1 MIELGFGYKR
11 GLSFEGVVMN
21 NFTRQL
27 FFSAII
33 FLSSTFPVLSQDLGP
48 GFTKVKDGIYVY
60 ASKDGNSTCSVV
72 LTEEGPVII
81 DACQRP
87 PDTRHLMAAVKKLT
101 DKPVRFLIDTEVHN
115 DHTFGHWMFSPPA
128 VVINAEGAGAAMK
141 KGFDPKRAD
150 ALAAESPEMAEA
162 VKGYKMVVPHM
173 EYRNKMTINLG
184 ERTFELLQL
193 KNVHSE
199 ADTAVWLPKERVLFA
214 ASAANVKSF
223 INLRPFVRI
232 PDVLASYKLMKSLNP
247 EIVVPGHGAVTTTK
261 IFDEYEGFYNV
272 LVKRV
277 GEMAAQGKSLD
288 EIKKELKMPE
298 YADWA
303 GQNNLPQNITVAYE
317 SVKK

>member
-1 MIELGFGYKR
+1 MKI
-11 GLSFEGVVMN
+11 GLSGG
-21 NFTRQL
+21 L
-27 FFSAII
+27 FVCLWMLAMPFSVRA
-33 FLSSTFPVLSQDLGP
+33 QDLGP

-60 ASKDGNSTCSVV
+60 AAKEGNSTCSVV

-81 DACQRP
+81 DTCQTP
-87 PDTRHLMAAVKKLT
+87 PDTHRLMAGVKKLT
-101 DKPVRFLIDTEVHN
+101 DKPVRFVIDTEIHN
-115 DHTFGHWMFSPPA
+115 DHTFGHWVFSPPA
-128 VVINAEGAGAAMK
+128 IVVNAEGATEGMK
-141 KGFDPKRAD
+141 KGFDPKRVET
-150 ALAAESPEMAEA
+150 LAAQSPEMGEA
-162 VKGYKMVVPHM
+162 IKGYKMITPQI

-184 ERTFELLQL
+184 ERTFELLYL

-199 ADTAVWLPKERVLFA
+199 ADTAIWLPKERVLFA
-214 ASAANVKSF
+214 ASAANVKSI

-247 EIVVPGHGAVTTTK
+247 EIVVPGHGAVSTTK
-261 IFDEYEGFYNV
+261 IFDEYEAFYNL

-317 SVKK
+317 SIKK

>member
-1 MIELGFGYKR
+1 MKI
-11 GLSFEGVVMN
+11 GLIGGLFVWLWMLAMSFSV
-21 NFTRQL
+21 R
-27 FFSAII
+27 A
-33 FLSSTFPVLSQDLGP
+33 QDLGP

-60 ASKDGNSTCSVV
+60 AAKEGNSTCSVV

-81 DACQRP
+81 DTCQTP
-87 PDTRHLMAAVKKLT
+87 PDTHRLMDGVKKLT
-101 DKPVRFLIDTEVHN
+101 DKPVRFVIDTEVHN
-115 DHTFGHWMFSPPA
+115 DHTFGHWVFSPPA
-128 VVINAEGAGAAMK
+128 IVVNAEGATEGMK
-141 KGFDPKRAD
+141 KGFDPKRVET
-150 ALAAESPEMAEA
+150 LAAQSPEMREA
-162 VKGYKMVVPHM
+162 IKGYKMITPQI

-184 ERTFELLQL
+184 ERTFELLYL

-199 ADTAVWLPKERVLFA
+199 ADTAIWLPKERVLFA
-214 ASAANVKSF
+214 ASAANVKSI

-247 EIVVPGHGAVTTTK
+247 EIVVPGHGAVSTTK
-261 IFDEYEGFYNV
+261 IFDEYEAFYNL

-317 SVKK
+317 SIKK